1 MQMTAM
7 QEGLIEFDPRFR
19 ELFKPEAK
27 LERLATGAIWSEG
40 PVYFHEDE
48 SVIWSDIPNNRLLR
62 WSPNEGM
69 SVWREP
75 SNFENGHYRDL
86 EGQLLS
92 CEHGGRC
99 ISRTEPDGRKTVL
112 VDRYEGKRLN
122 SPNDLVVK
130 SDGTIWF
137 TDPPY
142 GIISDYEG
150 YKAESELGDCYV
162 FRLDP
167 QSQELSIVTDEIDH
181 PNGLAFSPD
190 EEVLYIADTSP
201 DFDPKVNHH
210 ITAFDVV
217 EGRELRNRRGFALI
231 SPGMADGFRL
241 DIHGNI
247 FTSSQ
252 DSVQV
257 YASDGSHLGKILV
270 PEKVGNLT
278 FGGPGHD
285 RLFISASSSLYSIDL
300 NTRGVQRP

>member
-1 MQMTAM
+1 MP
-7 QEGLIEFDPRFR
+7 EFIEFDPRFG
-19 ELFKPEAK
+19 ELLKPGEK

-40 PVYFHEDE
+40 PIYFHEDD
-48 SVIWSDIPNNRLLR
+48 SVVWSDIPNNLLLR
-62 WSPNEGM
+62 WSAKEGT
-69 SVWREP
+69 SVWRQP

-86 EGQLLS
+86 EGRLLS

-99 ISRTEPDGRKTVL
+99 ISRTEPDGRKIVL
-112 VDRYEGKRLN
+112 VDRYQGKRLN

-162 FRLDP
+162 FRFDP
-167 QSQELSIVTDEIDH
+167 ASGELSVVTDELDE

-190 EEVLYIADTSP
+190 EKILYVADTSSAFNP
-201 DFDPKVNHH
+201 RANHH

-217 EGRELRNRRGFALI
+217 DGRELRNSRGFALI
-231 SPGMADGFRL
+231 SPGMSDGFRV
-241 DIHGNI
+241 DVHGNI
-247 FTSSQ
+247 FTSSE

-257 YASDGSHLGKILV
+257 YARDGTHLGKILV

-278 FGGPGHD
+278 FGGPRHD
-285 RLFISASSSLYSIDL
+285 RLFIAASTSLYSL
-300 NTRGVQRP
+300 EVNTSGVQRP

>member
-1 MQMTAM
+1 MTATH
-7 QEGLIEFDPRFR
+7 GFIEFDPRFQ
-19 ELFKPEAK
+19 ELLKPEAR

-40 PVYFHEDE
+40 PVYFYEDE

-62 WSPNEGM
+62 WSAGEGM

-75 SNFENGHYRDL
+75 SNFENGHCRDL
-86 EGQLLS
+86 EGRLLS

-99 ISRTEPDGRKTVL
+99 ISRTESDGRKVVL
-112 VDRYEGKRLN
+112 VDRYAGKRLN

-142 GIISDYEG
+142 GILSDYEG
-150 YKAESELGDCYV
+150 YKAESELGDYYV
-162 FRLDP
+162 FRFDP
-167 QSQELSIVTDEIDH
+167 LSRELSIVTDEIDY

-190 EEVLYIADTSP
+190 EKILYIADTSP
-201 DFDPKVNHH
+201 TFDPKVSHH

-217 EGRELRNRRGFALI
+217 DGRALGNRRGFAMI
-231 SPGMADGFRL
+231 SPGMADGFRV

-285 RLFISASSSLYSIDL
+285 RLFIAASSSLYSIDL

>member
-1 MQMTAM
+1 
-7 QEGLIEFDPRFR
+7 
-19 ELFKPEAK
+19 
-27 LERLATGAIWSEG
+27 
-40 PVYFHEDE
+40 
-48 SVIWSDIPNNRLLR
+48 VIWSDIPNNRLLR
-62 WSPNEGM
+62 WSAKEGM
-69 SVWREP
+69 SVWRQP

-86 EGQLLS
+86 EGRLLS

-99 ISRTEPDGRKTVL
+99 ISRTEPDGSKVVL

-142 GIISDYEG
+142 GILSDYEG

-162 FRLDP
+162 FRFDP
-167 QSQELSIVTDEIDH
+167 ESEELSIVTDEVVE

-190 EEVLYIADTSP
+190 EKVLYVADTSAA
-201 DFDPKVNHH
+201 FDPNGNHH
-210 ITAFDVV
+210 IMAFEVV
-217 EGRELRNRRGFALI
+217 DGEKARNSRVFAVI
-231 SPGMADGFRL
+231 APGLADGFRV

-247 FTSSQ
+247 FTSSA

-257 YASDGSHLGKILV
+257 YTSDGAHLGKILV

-278 FGGPGHD
+278 FGGPRHD
-285 RLFISASSSLYSIDL
+285 RLYIAASSSLYSLEL
-300 NTRGVQRP
+300 NTRGIQRP

>member
-1 MQMTAM
+1 MP
-7 QEGLIEFDPRFR
+7 EFIEFDPRFGA
-19 ELFKPEAK
+19 LLKPGEK

-62 WSPNEGM
+62 WSAKEGT
-69 SVWREP
+69 SVWRQP

-86 EGQLLS
+86 EGRLLS

-99 ISRTEPDGRKTVL
+99 ISRTEPDGRKIVL
-112 VDRYEGKRLN
+112 VDRYQGKRLN

-142 GIISDYEG
+142 GILSDYEG

-162 FRLDP
+162 FRFDP
-167 QSQELSIVTDEIDH
+167 ACGELSIVTDEVVH
-181 PNGLAFSPD
+181 PNGSAFSPD
-190 EEVLYIADTSP
+190 EKILYIADTSSA
-201 DFDPKVNHH
+201 FNPKPNHH
-210 ITAFDVV
+210 IMAFEVV
-217 EGRELRNRRGFALI
+217 DGRKLRNGRGFAAI
-231 SPGMADGFRL
+231 SPGMADGFRV
-241 DIHGNI
+241 DVQGNI
-247 FTSSQ
+247 FTSSE

-257 YASDGSHLGKILV
+257 YARDGTLLGKILV

-278 FGGPGHD
+278 FGGPDYD
-285 RLFISASSSLYSIDL
+285 RLFIAASSSLYSL
-300 NTRGVQRP
+300 EVNTSGIQRP

>member
-1 MQMTAM
+1 ML
-7 QEGLIEFDPRFR
+7 EFIEFDPRFR
-19 ELFKPEAK
+19 ELLKPGEK

-40 PVYFHEDE
+40 PVYFHEED
-48 SVIWSDIPNNRLLR
+48 SVLWSDIPNNRLLR
-62 WSPNEGM
+62 WSAKEGM
-69 SVWREP
+69 SVWRQP

-86 EGQLLS
+86 EGRLLS

-99 ISRTEPDGRKTVL
+99 ISRTEPDGRKIVL
-112 VDRYEGKRLN
+112 VDRYQGKRLN

-142 GIISDYEG
+142 GIISDREG

-162 FRLDP
+162 FRFDP
-167 QSQELSIVTDEIDH
+167 ASGELSIVTNEMVE

-190 EEVLYIADTSP
+190 EKILYIADTSSAFNP
-201 DFDPKVNHH
+201 RPKHH

-217 EGRELRNRRGFALI
+217 DGRELRNSRGFALI
-231 SPGMADGFRL
+231 SPGMSDGFRV
-241 DIHGNI
+241 DVHGNI
-247 FTSSQ
+247 FTSSE

-257 YASDGSHLGKILV
+257 YARDGTHLGKILV

-278 FGGPGHD
+278 FGGPHHD
-285 RLFISASSSLYSIDL
+285 RLFIAASTSLYSL
-300 NTRGVQRP
+300 VVNTSGVQKP